1 MGDMGKTNSP
11 GGEPSRRG
19 LEAYRK
25 NLRNDGAPAEALEK
39 PRLAE
44 HPVEL
49 PPEFPPEA
57 QKRDFLS
64 TLIRKKQEKTQF
76 TEALEKISRKKREP
90 EVENRDSRIRQL
102 AKFFI
107 LVGSDRA
114 AGILAYLEPD
124 QVEAVSRE
132 IASIRGIG
140 NEEGEEILR
149 EFQSL
154 LTSSFG
160 YYGASS
166 GGVDEARRLL
176 YAAYGPEKGEA
187 FLKKALPEEIA
198 NPFNFLEDFSGEQL
212 AMLLKDESPAAIA
225 MVLSRLSSK
234 LSASVLAN
242 TAPDRKLEI
251 VRRIAHQK
259 QTSPEVLEQ
268 AAKALREKARHIGH
282 TNTTEIDGT
291 GTLAAILR
299 YSDISFGD
307 KILEKLEE
315 EDPEL
320 GQNLKDKLYTLEDV
334 ILAENRPIQEKL
346 RTMADRDIALLI
358 KGRSDAF
365 VHKILA
371 NLSAGRQD
379 LIREE
384 AEVMGPVPRREV
396 NTVARDFMAW
406 FRSCREEGRIIMSTD
421 EDVVV

>member
-11 GGEPSRRG
+11 GGESLRRG
-19 LEAYRK
+19 LAAYRK
-25 NLRNDGAPAEALEK
+25 NLGDEGNSGAEAQKK
-39 PRLAE
+39 PRLVE

-64 TLIRKKQEKTQF
+64 TLIRKKQQKSLSPA
-76 TEALEKISRKKREP
+76 ALEKISWGKREP
-90 EVENRDSRIRQL
+90 EVENHDSRIRRL

-114 AGILAYLEPD
+114 AGILSYLEPD
-124 QVEAVSRE
+124 QVEAVSKE
-132 IASIRGIG
+132 IASIRGIRT
-140 NEEGEEILR
+140 EEGEEILR

-187 FLKKALPEEIA
+187 FLKKALPEEMT

-212 AMLLKDESPAAIA
+212 AMLLKDESPAAAA

-242 TAPDRKLEI
+242 TAPDQKLEI

-268 AAKALREKARHIGH
+268 AAKALREKVRHIGH
-282 TNTTEIDGT
+282 TKTTEIDGP

-307 KILEKLEE
+307 KILESLEE

-334 ILAENRPIQEKL
+334 ILAENLPVQEKL
-346 RTMADRDIALLI
+346 RTMADRDIVLLI

-365 VHKILA
+365 THKILA
-371 NLSAGRQD
+371 NLSIGRQD
-379 LIREE
+379 TIREE
-384 AEVMGPVPRREV
+384 AKIMGPVPRREIDRA
-396 NTVARDFMAW
+396 ARDFLAW
-406 FRSCREEGRIIMSTD
+406 FRSCREEGKIIMSTD
-421 EDVVV
+421 EDVV